1 MAKKIEVRFEADVLS
16 EMTEEQVTE
25 WVLFVLGSR
34 GSISN
39 SNPMLDMDM
48 EARHVQVDFK

>member
-39 SNPMLDMDM
+39 SNPMWDMDM